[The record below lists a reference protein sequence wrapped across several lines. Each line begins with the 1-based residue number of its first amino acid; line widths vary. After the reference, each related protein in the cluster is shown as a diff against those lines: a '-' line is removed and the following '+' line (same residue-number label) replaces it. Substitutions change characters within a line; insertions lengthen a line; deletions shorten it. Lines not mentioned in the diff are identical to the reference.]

1 MKPNRTR
8 RIGLTGG
15 IASGKSSCTAY
26 LIREGYRVLDGD
38 KLAHRL
44 MAPGQEAFR
53 ALVES
58 FGPGILDHD
67 GFLDR
72 GKLGDL
78 VFQNPQALAKL
89 NALTHPLIY
98 RELEREAV
106 LAEEE
111 GVKDGLLFFDLPL
124 LFETWDRAKAL
135 AFDSIW
141 LVVAPEDVRIRRMGE
156 RDGLTS
162 EEARA
167 RIRAQMGDDQKIPKS
182 DQIIYNERGLRAL
195 YENIQQA
202 LVLERNHHEIS

>member
-1 MKPNRTR
+1 MKLNRAR

-44 MAPGQEAFR
+44 MAPGQEAFQ
-53 ALVES
+53 ALVEA
-58 FGPGILDHD
+58 FGPGILDD
-67 GFLDR
+67 GGLLDR

-78 VFQNPQALAKL
+78 VFQNPHALAKL

-141 LVVAPEDVRIRRMGE
+141 LVLAPEDVRVQRMGK
-156 RDGLTS
+156 RDGLTP

-167 RIRAQMGDDQKIPKS
+167 RIRAQMGDDQKIPRS
-182 DQIIYNERGLRAL
+182 DQIIYNEGGLKVL
-195 YENIQQA
+195 YDNIQQA
-202 LVLERNHHEIS
+202 LVLERDHHEIS

>member
-58 FGPGILDHD
+58 FGPGILDDD

-72 GKLGDL
+72 RKLGDL

-111 GVKDGLLFFDLPL
+111 GVKDDLLFFDLPL

-162 EEARA
+162 GEARA

>member
-44 MAPGQEAFR
+44 MAPGQAAFG

-58 FGPGILDHD
+58 FGPGILDND

-141 LVVAPEDVRIRRMGE
+141 LVVAPEEVRIRRMGE
-156 RDGLTS
+156 RDGLTA

-167 RIRAQMGDDQKIPKS
+167 RIRAQMGDDQKIPRS

>member
-1 MKPNRTR
+1 MKLNRTR

-44 MAPGQEAFR
+44 MAPGQEAFQ
-53 ALVES
+53 ALVEA
-58 FGPGILDHD
+58 FGPGILDD
-67 GFLDR
+67 EGLLDR

-98 RELEREAV
+98 RELEKEAV

>member
-1 MKPNRTR
+1 MKLNRTR

-44 MAPGQEAFR
+44 MAPGQEAFQ
-53 ALVES
+53 ALVEA
-58 FGPGILDHD
+58 FGPGILDD
-67 GFLDR
+67 EGLLDR

-141 LVVAPEDVRIRRMGE
+141 LVLAPEDVRIRRMGE

-167 RIRAQMGDDQKIPKS
+167 RIRAQMGDDQKIPRS
-182 DQIIYNERGLRAL
+182 DQIIYNEGGLKAL
-195 YENIQQA
+195 YDNIQQA
-202 LVLERNHHEIS
+202 LVLERDHHEIS

>member
-58 FGPGILDHD
+58 FGPGILDND

-72 GKLGDL
+72 GKLGNL

-98 RELEREAV
+98 RELEKEAV

>member
-1 MKPNRTR
+1 MKLNRTR

-58 FGPGILDHD
+58 FGPGILDDD

-72 GKLGDL
+72 RKLGDL

-111 GVKDGLLFFDLPL
+111 GVKDDLLFFDLPL

>member
-1 MKPNRTR
+1 MKLNRTR

-44 MAPGQEAFR
+44 MAPGQEAFQ
-53 ALVES
+53 ALVEA
-58 FGPGILDHD
+58 FGPGILDD
-67 GFLDR
+67 EGLLDR

-89 NALTHPLIY
+89 NALTRPLIY

-141 LVVAPEDVRIRRMGE
+141 LVLAPEDVRIRRMGE

-167 RIRAQMGDDQKIPKS
+167 RIRAQMGDDQKIPRS
-182 DQIIYNERGLRAL
+182 DQIIYNEGGFKAL
-195 YENIQQA
+195 YDNIQQA

>member
-1 MKPNRTR
+1 MKLNRAR

-44 MAPGQEAFR
+44 MAPGQEAFQ
-53 ALVES
+53 ALVEA
-58 FGPGILDHD
+58 FGPGILDD
-67 GFLDR
+67 GGLLDR

-141 LVVAPEDVRIRRMGE
+141 LVLAPEDVRIRRMGE

-167 RIRAQMGDDQKIPKS
+167 RIWAQMGDDQKIPRS

>member
-1 MKPNRTR
+1 MKLNRAR

-44 MAPGQEAFR
+44 MAPGQEAFQ
-53 ALVES
+53 ALVEA
-58 FGPGILDHD
+58 FGPGILDD
-67 GFLDR
+67 EGLLDR

-124 LFETWDRAKAL
+124 LFETWNRAKAL

-141 LVVAPEDVRIRRMGE
+141 LVLAPEDVRIRRMGE

-167 RIRAQMGDDQKIPKS
+167 RIRAQMGDDQKIPRS
-182 DQIIYNERGLRAL
+182 DQIIYNEGGLKAL
-195 YENIQQA
+195 YDNIQQA
-202 LVLERNHHEIS
+202 LVLERDHHEIS

>member
-58 FGPGILDHD
+58 FGPGILDDD

-72 GKLGDL
+72 RKLGDL

-111 GVKDGLLFFDLPL
+111 GVKDDLLFFDLPL

>member
-1 MKPNRTR
+1 MKLNRAR

-38 KLAHRL
+38 KLSHRL
-44 MAPGQEAFR
+44 MAPGQEAFQ
-53 ALVES
+53 ALVEA
-58 FGPGILDHD
+58 FGPGILDD
-67 GFLDR
+67 EGLLDR

-89 NALTHPLIY
+89 NALIHPLIY

-141 LVVAPEDVRIRRMGE
+141 LVIAPEEIRVRRMGE
-156 RDGLTS
+156 RDGLTP

-167 RIRAQMGDDQKIPKS
+167 RIRAQMGDDQKIPRS
-182 DQIIYNERGLRAL
+182 DQIIYNEGGLTAL

-202 LVLERNHHEIS
+202 LVLERDHHEIS